1 MSIPPTHRAVQRL
14 VTPAIVTTLVG
25 VFLAPVA
32 FARIAR
38 NTIDPVAV
46 VTDHGRHLVVTGP
59 IACTAGETAYLRITV
74 TQRATGAVAEGQTR
88 ITCTGETE
96 IQPWEV
102 LAVTQGKASFEEGA
116 AWAVGLARTTD
127 RRDTT
132 DAHQWLVNITLVAE

>member
-1 MSIPPTHRAVQRL
+1 MSTRPTHRSGQCL
-14 VTPAIVTTLVG
+14 VTPAIVITLVG
-25 VFLAPVA
+25 VLLAPVA
-32 FARIAR
+32 FAKVAL

-46 VTDHGRHLVVTGP
+46 VADHGRHLVVTGP
-59 IACTAGETAYLRITV
+59 ISCTAGETAYLRITV
-74 TQRATGAVAEGQTR
+74 TQRSTGAVAEGQSR

-102 LAVTQGKASFEEGA
+102 LAVTQGKASFKEGA

-132 DAHQWLVNITLVAE
+132 DAHQWLVNVTLVAE